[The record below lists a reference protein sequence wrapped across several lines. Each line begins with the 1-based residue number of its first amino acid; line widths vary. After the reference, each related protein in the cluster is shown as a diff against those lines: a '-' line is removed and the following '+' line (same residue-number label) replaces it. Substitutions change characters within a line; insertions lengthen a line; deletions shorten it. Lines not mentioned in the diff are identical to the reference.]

1 MKWSIS
7 ILPKPEVLDSKGRAI
22 LQSLQQEG
30 FKVKSCQMGKYIIL
44 DLQEENR
51 EASYLQAKKI
61 AKDILHNPLIE
72 NFTIEKFDDKK

>member
-7 ILPKPEVLDSKGRAI
+7 ILPKLEVLDSKGRAI

-44 DLQEENR
+44 DLQEENT

-72 NFTIEKFDDKK
+72 NFTIEKFDNKK